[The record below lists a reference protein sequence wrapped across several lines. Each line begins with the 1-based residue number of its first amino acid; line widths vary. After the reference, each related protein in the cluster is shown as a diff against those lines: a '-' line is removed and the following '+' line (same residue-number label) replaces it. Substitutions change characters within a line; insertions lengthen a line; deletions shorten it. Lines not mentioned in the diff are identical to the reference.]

1 MQLKRV
7 PMRGVRALAMVV
19 GLSMPTTAIGEAP
32 DILNLEGMTWAVG
45 YQFVAMKLCK
55 INYDPER
62 IEQEIAW
69 IADYQN
75 VSVARV
81 RRLAEQLAAQFE
93 PHWAGEVSKN
103 CREAKKQAEQLGLLK
118 TSKTSIYDTPPP

>member
-1 MQLKRV
+1 MRV
-7 PMRGVRALAMVV
+7 LRALAILV
-19 GLSMPTTAIGEAP
+19 GLSTPTMAIGEDP
-32 DILNLEGMTWAVG
+32 DILNLEGMTWSVG

-62 IEQEIAW
+62 INQEIAW

-81 RRLAEQLAAQFE
+81 RRLAEKFAAQFE
-93 PHWAGEVSKN
+93 PNWRGKTSKN
-103 CREAKKQAEQLGLLK
+103 CLDARKQAERLGLLT
-118 TSKTSIYDTPPP
+118 TSKTSIYDAPPP

>member
-1 MQLKRV
+1 MSV
-7 PMRGVRALAMVV
+7 VRALAILV
-19 GLSMPTTAIGEAP
+19 GLSTPTTAFAEAP
-32 DILNLEGMTWAVG
+32 DILNLEGMTWSVG
-45 YQFVAMKLCK
+45 YQFVAMKLCN
-55 INYDPER
+55 INYDPAR

-93 PHWAGEVSKN
+93 PHWAGEISKN
-103 CREAKKQAEQLGLLK
+103 CREARKQAEQLGLLK